1 MMWIL
6 QIEVKNLT
14 KTKKN
19 KEKEI
24 FKLNPIL
31 ENTLTTL
38 KNEKSEQSKLK
49 TCKSKLESEIRKLNK
64 LKEKK
69 EVVKTKPLKSETYD
83 DNANKKVADFNTEK
97 DDTETKCFFT
107 TSMVSHWN
115 PQVIHYPQRPGSI
128 PTIFSHCALLPPPGS
143 SFPSMAEVLQGLESA
158 FEKMLSK
165 MNWFD
170 KTNM

>member
-1 MMWIL
+1 MPEKVVMESKLKEVKKQYDVDIKEL

-14 KTKKN
+14 KTNKT

-49 TCKSKLESEIRKLNK
+49 
-64 LKEKK
+64 
-69 EVVKTKPLKSETYD
+69 TYD

-170 KTNM
+170 KTTICWLLCQLIDL